1 MIGLCS
7 LVVYMAK
14 GETYMINAN
23 KIRARIVELGMT
35 QQQVAEKIGMSAK
48 TFSIKMNNGKFGLDE
63 ADRMIKVLKI
73 DQPNSYFFTNDVA

>member
-1 MIGLCS
+1 
-7 LVVYMAK
+7 
-14 GETYMINAN
+14 MINAN

-73 DQPNSYFFTNDVA
+73 DKPDSYFFNNEVA